1 MFDPH
6 EAMKRI
12 RIQIGTWNEDYVI
25 RWTDAP
31 VAYDDGG
38 VLTVYRNSDC
48 RLVLIPV
55 GVLEWQDARYGS
67 GMYYCKEDETIEPG
81 DIQPNMVEAF
91 HETFTEKEER
101 A

>member
-1 MFDPH
+1 M
-6 EAMKRI
+6 EILNVRI
-12 RIQIGTWNEDYVI
+12 GDWFENYVI

-31 VAYDDGG
+31 VAYDHGG

-67 GMYYCKEDETIEPG
+67 GMYGCKEDEMIEPG

-91 HETFTEKEER
+91 LETFTEKEE
-101 A
+101 